1 MHLCGVITLQE
12 YTPHNPCMLLLIIVG
27 VTPAYAPAAWKIN
40 VLPKIQF
47 FLWHLSHNK
56 LATVD
61 NLNKRGMSKPTQ
73 CQFCGDNESI
83 SHLFFEC
90 CVAKVIW
97 GYAKEFLGMKISFDY
112 ISVASKWLSEEKAYT
127 TS

>member
-1 MHLCGVITLQE
+1 M
-12 YTPHNPCMLLLIIVG
+12 
-27 VTPAYAPAAWKIN
+27 K
-40 VLPKIQF
+40 VLAIY
-47 FLWHLSHNK
+47 
-56 LATVD
+56 
-61 NLNKRGMSKPTQ
+61 
-73 CQFCGDNESI
+73 
-83 SHLFFEC
+83 FFEC